1 MEVLYT
7 FRKTASNST
16 VEFGPKR
23 DWTPIFSLLG
33 PRLTTPPELRRS
45 TDRANSDRPSAL
57 RSSGGVVKR
66 GPRRLKIGVQSR
78 FGPNSTVEF
87 EAVFRKNFGVAYYTL
102 SEIVYSRCRFVL
114 TNLFIKVLQNDT
126 LFQ

>member
-1 MEVLYT
+1 M
-7 FRKTASNST
+7 

-45 TDRANSDRPSAL
+45 PDRANSDRPSDL

-78 FGPNSTVEF
+78 FGPNSSVEF
-87 EAVFRKNFGVAYYTL
+87 EAVFRKVFGVAYY
-102 SEIVYSRCRFVL
+102 S
-114 TNLFIKVLQNDT
+114 
-126 LFQ
+126 